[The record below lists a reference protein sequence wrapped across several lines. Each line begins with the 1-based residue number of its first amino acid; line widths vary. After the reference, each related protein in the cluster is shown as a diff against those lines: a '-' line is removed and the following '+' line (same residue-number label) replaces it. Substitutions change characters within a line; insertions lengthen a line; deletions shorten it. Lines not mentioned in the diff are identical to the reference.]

1 MLSNGFILTIL
12 FFYFFIFF
20 LFYLGHRH
28 VAGPGAGLGS
38 LTSSLSARA
47 RVYGDT
53 RLRSLP
59 VDSGSDRTCLTLEW
73 FTVTWEDGYG
83 HADEY
88 SAILWTRLS
97 SLSAVSWWSVIGT
110 TNKTIRGTRVWVRP
124 GVSSI
129 HSYPRTCL
137 LLIGT
142 DLVRFT
148 GLAVEAR
155 IYLCVNNPG
164 LHNAKCTSPQQTP
177 MHSRG
182 WVYIL
187 QRIDMLHSHSL
198 CGSVRY
204 RRTVLVRRLCV
215 PGTLLQHTIE
225 VARTRTVARLLDSVS
240 YEPTPVTVEIHHP
253 WRLITPRQ
261 SPAYTKRSL
270 ESLDFL
276 H

>member
-1 MLSNGFILTIL
+1 M
-12 FFYFFIFF
+12 
-20 LFYLGHRH
+20 
-28 VAGPGAGLGS
+28 
-38 LTSSLSARA
+38 
-47 RVYGDT
+47 
-53 RLRSLP
+53 
-59 VDSGSDRTCLTLEW
+59 DSGSDRTCLTLER

-97 SLSAVSWWSVIGT
+97 SLSAVSWWSVIVT
-110 TNKTIRGTRVWVRP
+110 TNKTIRGTHVWVRP

-129 HSYPRTCL
+129 RSYPRTCL

-155 IYLCVNNPG
+155 IYLRVNNPG
-164 LHNAKCTSPQQTP
+164 LHNAKCTSLQQTP
-177 MHSRG
+177 MYSRG

-187 QRIDMLHSHSL
+187 QRVDTLHSHSL

-204 RRTVLVRRLCV
+204 CRTVLVRRLCV

-225 VARTRTVARLLDSVS
+225 VARTRMVARLLDSVS
-240 YEPTPVTVEIHHP
+240 YELTHVIVEIHHSLG
-253 WRLITPRQ
+253 LITLRQ

-270 ESLDFL
+270 KPLDFL